1 MGYNGV
7 YHIHT
12 SIRETQVMISI
23 EIHALNKVTS
33 VHGCESLHRD
43 VQISSMPQVT
53 PLNLHATF
61 YNNVKQFK
69 KYCHGMSANHPRP
82 PHPIVVNNIKYVLH
96 GKLGCLENNNY

>member
-1 MGYNGV
+1 MLLPYDHIGMCAQAQEFPSHENAHSKEMGYNCV

-12 SIRETQVMISI
+12 SIIETQVMISI
-23 EIHALNKVTS
+23 EIHALNKVIS

-61 YNNVKQFK
+61 YNIMNDVK
-69 KYCHGMSANHPRP
+69 
-82 PHPIVVNNIKYVLH
+82 
-96 GKLGCLENNNY
+96 